1 MDPLKK
7 LSVNNIEENQ
17 LSLLSFSLIFSM
29 ILQVKILYASKIIF
43 WNLGKLN
50 LILIMLCFLST

>member
-7 LSVNNIEENQ
+7 MSVNNIEENQ
-17 LSLLSFSLIFSM
+17 LSLLSFSLIFPI

-43 WNLGKLN
+43 WK
-50 LILIMLCFLST
+50 